1 MTIKDYQQLILQGTQ
16 DLPPDSLAEIVD
28 FIFFIRQKLFY
39 PQRFDQALQES
50 LPTSSTIR
58 ESPESRQY
66 DTDWLK
72 LAESSFEFWDN
83 EEDAIY
89 DTL

>member
-1 MTIKDYQQLILQGTQ
+1 MTAKNYQQLILQGTQ

-28 FIFFIRQKLFY
+28 FIFFIRQKLFH
-39 PQRFDQALQES
+39 PQRFDDALQES
-50 LPTSSTIR
+50 LSSSTIR
-58 ESPESRQY
+58 EESRPY
-66 DTDWLK
+66 DTAWLN
-72 LAESSFEFWDN
+72 LAEASFEFWDN

>member
-1 MTIKDYQQLILQGTQ
+1 MTTQNYQQLILQGTQ

-28 FIFFIRQKLFY
+28 FVFFIRQKLFH
-39 PQRFDQALQES
+39 PQRFKDALQENP
-50 LPTSSTIR
+50 PTPTIMS
-58 ESPESRQY
+58 ESQQY
-66 DTDWLK
+66 DTDWLN

-89 DTL
+89 DAL

>member
-1 MTIKDYQQLILQGTQ
+1 MTTKDYRQLILQGTQ
-16 DLPPDSLAEIVD
+16 DLPPESLAEIVD
-28 FIFFIRQKLFY
+28 FIFFIRQKLFQ
-39 PQRFDQALQES
+39 PQHFDDALQQS
-50 LPTSSTIR
+50 LPTSATIR
-58 ESPESRQY
+58 EGPENQPY
-66 DTDWLK
+66 DTAWLN